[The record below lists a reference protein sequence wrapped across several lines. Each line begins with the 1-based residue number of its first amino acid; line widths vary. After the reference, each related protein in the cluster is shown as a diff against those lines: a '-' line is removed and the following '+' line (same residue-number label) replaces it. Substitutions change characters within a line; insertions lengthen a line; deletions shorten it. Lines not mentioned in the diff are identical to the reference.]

1 MPRTLQRQNLDSGY
15 SDFGAQVD
23 ILDDVEEL
31 DAFLH
36 GALEGLAAGDEA
48 GTASALVDDG
58 GGNGFFEVI
67 GAGSAAA
74 VDEAG
79 AAHVAVGDLIASQV
93 DGVIAGEIGVDA
105 LIKFAVAGIA
115 HIEGLVAAVIFGE
128 LLLDDIGLDGH
139 AEMIGLAGEVGG
151 EVIVLVL
158 LEGVVAEIAPENRG
172 HA

>member
-67 GAGSAAA
+67 GP
-74 VDEAG
+74 EAPPLLMRPARPCSSWRPDSESG
-79 AAHVAVGDLIASQV
+79 RWGD
-93 DGVIAGEIGVDA
+93 
-105 LIKFAVAGIA
+105 
-115 HIEGLVAAVIFGE
+115 
-128 LLLDDIGLDGH
+128 
-139 AEMIGLAGEVGG
+139 
-151 EVIVLVL
+151 
-158 LEGVVAEIAPENRG
+158 R
-172 HA
+172 